1 MVFINVKIILPRGL
15 SMCGIVGHFG
25 PQNSVEIVLEGLK
38 RLEYRGYDS
47 AGVSFI
53 DEKENLNVF
62 KKSGKLQNLKD
73 HLGEV
78 NFTARSCIGHT
89 RWATHGEVNDENSH
103 PHSNNEIALVHN
115 GIIENATYLRK
126 QLQDQGFKF
135 QSETDS
141 EVFLGLLAVSR
152 KKGLSFKET
161 IIESF
166 VQIEGNSAFVILDS
180 QTSDIFA
187 FKRGAPLVAGINEIS
202 SEVLV
207 SSDPYALAGMVNK
220 IYFPEDNVIC
230 HLSASNKNLLNF
242 YEMDGTTST
251 RYLSKM
257 LAIDAAVSEKG
268 DFEHFMLK
276 EIHEQPELIRSLTQ
290 YYFDGEG
297 LESLKRI
304 SKIETSKIHISAC
317 GTAFYAGLLIRDF
330 FERFNRINCTVELA
344 SEFRYRNPIID
355 SKDLGLF
362 ISQSGETAD
371 TLAAHTLCKNE
382 GIKTIS
388 IVNTEGSTL
397 YREATDNLLIRAGI
411 EVGVASTKA
420 FTQQVLTGRLFSA
433 ALEGV
438 LNNEEEKKKL
448 VNKYALL
455 AERVDELLLKI
466 DEIKEVAEK
475 IYNYNGFFFTGRGAY
490 YPVALEGALKL
501 KEIAYVHAEG
511 YAAGEL
517 KHGPIALIDHRMVNV
532 AIIGPELFEK
542 TISNISEI
550 KTRKGIIV
558 TIGEE
563 NNSELENISD
573 YYIQLNLKGLDELR
587 PTYINI
593 VNQLLS
599 YYIAKLKGT
608 DIDKPRN
615 LAKSVTVE

>member
-1 MVFINVKIILPRGL
+1 MV
-15 SMCGIVGHFG
+15 MCGIVGHFG
-25 PQNSVEIVLEGLK
+25 PQNSVEIVLEGLQ

-53 DEKENLNVF
+53 DDKEKLNIF

-73 HLGEV
+73 LLGDK
-78 NFTARSCIGHT
+78 NYTARSCIGHT

-103 PHSNNEIALVHN
+103 PHSNNDIALVHN
-115 GIIENATYLRK
+115 GIIENASYLRK
-126 QLQDQGFKF
+126 QLKAEGFEF

-141 EVFLGLLAVSR
+141 EVFLGLLEIAR
-152 KKGLSFKET
+152 KKGLEFKQA

-187 FKRGAPLVAGINEIS
+187 VKRGAPLVAGINEVS

-207 SSDPYALAGMVNK
+207 SSDPYALAGMVDK

-242 YEMDGTTST
+242 YEMDGSSSK
-251 RYLSKM
+251 RYQSKK
-257 LAIDAAVSEKG
+257 LALDASISEKG
-268 DFEHFMLK
+268 DYEHFMLK

-297 LESLKRI
+297 LESLKNI
-304 SKIETSKIHISAC
+304 SKIKTGKIFISAC
-317 GTAFYAGLLIRDF
+317 GTAYYAGLLIRDF
-330 FERFNRINCTVELA
+330 LERFNRINCQVELA
-344 SEFRYRNPIID
+344 SEFRYRNPIIA
-355 SKDLGLF
+355 SKDIALF

-371 TLAAHTLCKNE
+371 TLAAHTLCKE
-382 GIKTIS
+382 SKIETVS

-397 YREATDNLLIRAGI
+397 YRDANQNLLIRAGV

-433 ALEGV
+433 ALAGMLDNQDEM
-438 LNNEEEKKKL
+438 KKL
-448 VNKYALL
+448 VNKFSLL
-455 AERVDELLLKI
+455 AERVDELLLNV
-466 DEIKEVAEK
+466 DNIKEVAEK
-475 IYNYNGFFFTGRGAY
+475 IYNHNGFFYTGRGAY

-532 AIIGPELFEK
+532 AIIGPELFKK
-542 TISNISEI
+542 TISNIQEI

-558 TIGEE
+558 TVGPKGNEE
-563 NNSELENISD
+563 LKSISD
-573 YYIQLNLKGLDELR
+573 HYIELNLEGLDELS

-593 VNQLLS
+593 VNQLLA